1 MTSRYAGK
9 VGTNIWEET
18 DEGIIARFADTLTGV
33 IYGAP
38 AGSGP
43 CSAQGDL
50 SLLELGDGHPC
61 FPGLVV
67 RRIVGRENPADP
79 SVYEV
84 EYEFR
89 APNTEDTPGG
99 QFSMAGSLTA
109 ERVTR
114 DRDGNQ
120 ISVTYTYPA
129 DYKDVLLAGQTRTQI
144 PPMEFQAPT
153 QVLRWTRLQAS
164 FNTAYANVNAVHGTL
179 NEFSI
184 YGKNPETLLC
194 TRAEVEQ
201 ANAKY
206 REIYEFQWRRN
217 GWKVYGIFLQED
229 DNKPVENPQLASEVN
244 ADLLPIY
251 DYALLGLL
259 LPT

>member
-1 MTSRYAGK
+1 MSQRYAGK
-9 VGTNIWEET
+9 VGTNIWEES
-18 DEGIIARFADTLTGV
+18 DEGIVARFADTLAEVVFGS
-33 IYGAP
+33 P
-38 AGSGP
+38 AGSAT
-43 CSAQGDL
+43 CNAQGDAQ
-50 SLLELGDGHPC
+50 LLDLGDAHPC

-67 RRIVGRENPADP
+67 RRIVGRENPNDP
-79 SVYEV
+79 STYEV

-109 ERVTR
+109 EKVTR

-129 DYKDVLLAGQTRTQI
+129 TYKDVLLAGQTRSQI
-144 PPMEFQAPT
+144 PEVEYQTPT
-153 QVLRWTRLQAS
+153 QVLRWTRLQTS
-164 FNTAYANVNAVHGTL
+164 FATAYANVNAIHGTL
-179 NEFSI
+179 NELAI
-184 YGKNPETLLC
+184 YSKDPETLLC

-206 REIYEFQWRRN
+206 REIYEFQWRRQ
-217 GWKVYGIFLQED
+217 GWQVYGIFLQED
-229 DNKPVENPQLASEVN
+229 DNKPVENPQVGSEVS
-244 ADLLPIY
+244 ADVLPTY
-251 DYALLGLL
+251 NYSLLGLL

>member
-1 MTSRYAGK
+1 MSSRFAGK

-18 DEGIIARFADTLTGV
+18 DEGIIARFADSLTGV
-33 IYGAP
+33 VFGAP
-38 AGSGP
+38 AGSAT
-43 CSAQGDL
+43 CNAQGDL
-50 SLLELGDGHPC
+50 SLLDLGDAHPC

-67 RRIVGRENPADP
+67 RRIVGRENPNDP

-109 ERVTR
+109 EKVTR

-120 ISVTYTYPA
+120 ISVTYTYPSA
-129 DYKDVLLAGQTRTQI
+129 YKDVLLAGQTRNQI
-144 PPMEFQAPT
+144 PEVEFQAPT
-153 QVLRWTRLQAS
+153 QVLRWTRLQDN
-164 FNTAYANVNAVHGTL
+164 FNTAYSNVNAVHGTL
-179 NEFSI
+179 NEFAI
-184 YGKNPETLLC
+184 YSKDPETLLC

-201 ANAKY
+201 ANAKF
-206 REIYEFQWRRN
+206 RETYEFQWRRQ

-229 DNKPVENPQLASEVN
+229 DNKPVENPQPVSEVN
-244 ADLLPIY
+244 ADVLPVY
-251 DYALLGLL
+251 NYSLLGLL
-259 LPT
+259 LPS